1 MSTEGFRRKLTAIL
15 SADAVGYSRLMGEDE
30 EGTVR
35 TLTAYREMMSKLI
48 QKHQGRV
55 VDSPGDNLLAEFAS
69 VLDAVRCAVEV
80 QEELRTRNAELP
92 EERKMEFRIGINLGD
107 VIEEGERIYGDGVN
121 IAARVEGLAE
131 PGGICI
137 SGTVYEHIKDKLA
150 LWEEFLGEH
159 TVKNI
164 KEPVRVYRV
173 RMEPGPEAPKVS
185 IEKTPGLRP
194 WKWTALGAVAVFIL
208 VVAAAAVWKFYLRPA
223 SPPPV
228 VMPEEVPALKL
239 PDKPSIAVLPFANI
253 SGDPEQEF
261 FSDGITEEIITGLS
275 KVPRL
280 FVIARN
286 SSFTYKG
293 KPVMVQQVGQELG
306 VRYVLEGSVRKAGE
320 RVRIMAQLVDA
331 TTGKHLWA
339 EKYDRALKD
348 IFAVQDEIM
357 MKVIAALQ
365 VKLTEGEQ
373 ALIVAGGTDN
383 FEAYAKFLLGVE
395 YAKRMNKEGTLLAR
409 KIAEEAIAL
418 DPNYPRGYRLLAT
431 THFMD
436 VQLGISTSPGQS
448 LAKAAELYQKVIDM
462 DPTDAVAHA
471 FLGYVYTL
479 MRQYEKGITEVEKA
493 VALNPNAADAQCFFG
508 YISHFNGRHREAIE
522 AIKKAIRLNPFP
534 PSWYFWFLGYAY
546 CNAGMYEEAIAE
558 LKKALRMTP
567 DNQFAHTRLA
577 ATYSL
582 LGREEEARAEAAEVL
597 RINPNFSLKRYA
609 KGHPYKNPHDME
621 LILGALRKAGLK

>member
-431 THFMD
+431 THFID
-436 VQLGISTSPGQS
+436 VQLGISASPGQS
-448 LAKAAELYQKVIDM
+448 LAKAAELYQKVITL
-462 DPTDAVAHA
+462 DPSDAVAHA

-534 PSWYFWFLGYAY
+534 PNWYFWFLGYAY